1 MIFLTQDV
9 HDKKGLHDTK
19 HKQKSTQTVF
29 SEVLRHHRTTSFAT
43 FAKKRESNYAAALV
57 MYKIHIGHKVF
68 P

>member
-9 HDKKGLHDTK
+9 QDKKCLHDTK

-29 SEVLRHHRTTSFAT
+29 SEILRNHRTTTFAT
-43 FAKKRESNYAAALV
+43 FAKRLDSHYAAAFV
-57 MYKIHIGHKVF
+57 MYRIAIGHEVF